1 LCAAREGIKLTV
13 TCTESRAIPCCK
25 NEGEI
30 VKLPTLLARAVRY
43 RHIRT
48 LAEIAGALIL
58 LSGTAA
64 IASAA
69 TASSHASPTIRG
81 CVSTKTGALTVLLK
95 AGARCRKGT
104 QAVSWNTALFGAKTN
119 QAAAGTG
126 GAQCTLGEII
136 LTAGT
141 TATAETVPADGQIL
155 SISSFDALYSLLGN
169 KYGGNGKTTF
179 ALPNLRNAA
188 PDGLTYSI
196 CEFGIFP

>member
-1 LCAAREGIKLTV
+1 MRRNPDHSVLQ
-13 TCTESRAIPCCK
+13 

-48 LAEIAGALIL
+48 VAEIAGALIL

-64 IASAA
+64 VAASAA
-69 TASSHASPTIRG
+69 TASSHSSPTIRG

-95 AGARCRKGT
+95 AGASCRRGT
-104 QAVSWNTALFGAKTN
+104 KALSWNTALFGAKTN
-119 QAAAGTG
+119 QAAAGTS

-141 TATAETVPADGQIL
+141 TATAETVPANGQIL
-155 SISSFDALYSLLGN
+155 KISSFTALYSLLGT